1 MIYFIDFQKTSY
13 INGRRFNAD
22 GKPKTDV
29 KRSLL
34 NREGVKVII
43 LNNYG
48 GNSKLSRYI
57 SNLIILLKIY
67 AYFISIRK
75 AIVLIQYPYMI
86 GCIKP
91 ILSYLRKKQNRIAVL
106 VHDIESLR
114 TGATA
119 SSEKLLLNS
128 DIIIV
133 HSTEMANKLKEKGF
147 KGKTVPL
154 EFFDYY
160 SNIKNNTNVSKTTKN
175 ILFAGNLEKSTF
187 LYKLNNAITDPQIT
201 YLLYG
206 EKNSDLPLSK
216 QIIYKGMFDAEQFS
230 LVEGNWGLVWDGDS
244 IDTCAGPYG
253 KYLQINAPFK
263 LSLYLA
269 MNIPVIVWNKSAMAK
284 YVKKYHL
291 GICVDN
297 LKEISTKIDALS
309 ENDLAQIYIGVSKAS
324 LDVKQGE
331 KIKSVIQKLENI

>member
-1 MIYFIDFQKTSY
+1 
-13 INGRRFNAD
+13 
-22 GKPKTDV
+22 
-29 KRSLL
+29 
-34 NREGVKVII
+34 
-43 LNNYG
+43 
-48 GNSKLSRYI
+48 
-57 SNLIILLKIY
+57 
-67 AYFISIRK
+67 
-75 AIVLIQYPYMI
+75 
-86 GCIKP
+86 
-91 ILSYLRKKQNRIAVL
+91 

-206 EKNSDLPLSK
+206 KKNSDLPLSK